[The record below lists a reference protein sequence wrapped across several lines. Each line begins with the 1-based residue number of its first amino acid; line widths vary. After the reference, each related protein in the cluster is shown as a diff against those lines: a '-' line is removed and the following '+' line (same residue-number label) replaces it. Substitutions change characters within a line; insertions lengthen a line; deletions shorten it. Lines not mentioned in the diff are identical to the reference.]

1 MTVVFGR
8 EEFAAA
14 RRVETEADAAARRAD
29 RDSALAALLQARADF
44 ADEISETY
52 ASGARLAGADSD
64 RLECIAGRLLAFVDD
79 LEPSLERLDPARDL
93 FGPGCRRQRSA
104 WDRPALAL
112 SLGEALQPLL
122 SASACAVLTA
132 AIRLEACG

>member
-14 RRVETEADAAARRAD
+14 RRAETEAAAAARRAE
-29 RDSALAALLQARADF
+29 RDAALAALLQARADF
-44 ADEISETY
+44 ADDISQTY
-52 ASGARLAGADSD
+52 ASGARLAAADSD
-64 RLECIAGRLLAFVDD
+64 RLERIAGRLLAFIDD
-79 LEPSLERLDPARDL
+79 LQPSLERLDPARDL